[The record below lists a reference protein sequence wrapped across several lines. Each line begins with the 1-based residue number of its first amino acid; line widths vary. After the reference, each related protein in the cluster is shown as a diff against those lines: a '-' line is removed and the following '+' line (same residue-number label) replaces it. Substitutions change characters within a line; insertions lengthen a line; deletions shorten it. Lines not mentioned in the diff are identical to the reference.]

1 MSISI
6 EIPPELLWTKLCT
19 DFNRCQ
25 YWKKMY
31 VKYGEMKNIEHRL
44 CRYHHQLDFTVHLV

>member
-6 EIPPELLWTKLCT
+6 EIPPELWTKLCT